1 MRFVFEYVGFALT
14 ILSSFSSAGTT
25 EDRHPKISS
34 FMLSAI
40 IPRGTTPKINS
51 KLQIVDD
58 TVVVGSTDAEDFTAY
73 ILPNP
78 KGRMKARESRQK
90 FFFLEPVTGHPTPGY
105 HNLKFHR
112 ELQASFKLDGFFATG
127 AGCGIH
133 CGGPQVVY
141 DQTPKDDSY
150 SGNWFAYPHE
160 GNGGGYSIHWVA
172 GNEAPEGTLWC
183 TCCAMRF
190 HRHKRLSD

>member
-14 ILSSFSSAGTT
+14 ILSSFSSAATT
-25 EDRHPKISS
+25 EDRHPKISP
-34 FMLSAI
+34 FILSAI
-40 IPRGTTPKINS
+40 TPRGTTPRINS
-51 KLQIVDD
+51 KLLVVDD
-58 TVVVGSTDAEDFTAY
+58 AVVVGSTDAEDFTAASPSSASRTR
-73 ILPNP
+73 IM
-78 KGRMKARESRQK
+78 RARESRQK
-90 FFFLEPVTGHPTPGY
+90 FFFLEPVTDHPTPGY

-112 ELQASFKLDGFFATG
+112 ELQANFKLDGFFATG

-172 GNEAPEGTLWC
+172 GNETPEGHTLVYLLRD
-183 TCCAMRF
+183 AVPQV
-190 HRHKRLSD
+190 